1 MQKAIEIGWRNVQ
14 PSEAVSELIRAEVAR
29 LERASDRIVG
39 CAVKLEAPSRHHRHS
54 GSQYRVR
61 IEISVPRG
69 KIVVGRNPA
78 RTDAH
83 EDLYAVV
90 KQAFREA
97 RRQLEDRRRR
107 LAGRVK
113 THAPAAEAV
122 VTRLFP
128 EEDYGFLRAEDD
140 RDVYFHA
147 NAVLRGQFPSL
158 RVGRAV
164 RFVETAGDE
173 GPQASTVDPLPLGRR
188 TAAPDAVPA
197 TSE

>member
-1 MQKAIEIGWRNVQ
+1 MQKAIEIGWRNVT

-39 CAVKLEAPSRHHRHS
+39 CTVELEAPSRHHRHS

-61 IEISVPRG
+61 IEVSVPRG
-69 KIVVGRNPA
+69 KIVVGRNP
-78 RTDAH
+78 RQTDTH

-90 KQAFREA
+90 KRAFREA
-97 RRQLEDRRRR
+97 RRQLEDRVRR
-107 LAGRVK
+107 LDGRVK
-113 THAPAAEAV
+113 AHAPAVEAV

-128 EEDYGFLRAEDD
+128 EDDYGFLRTEDG

-147 NAVLRGQFPSL
+147 NAVLRGQFQRL
-158 RVGRAV
+158 RVGRTV

-173 GPQASTVDPLPLGRR
+173 GPQASTVDPLPVGRR
-188 TAAPDAVPA
+188 EAAPAAMP
-197 TSE
+197 

>member
-1 MQKAIEIGWRNVQ
+1 MQKAIEIGWRNVT
-14 PSEAVSELIRAEVAR
+14 PSEAVSELIHAEVAR

-39 CAVKLEAPSRHHRHS
+39 CSVKLEAPSRHHRHS

-61 IEISVPRG
+61 LEVSVPGG
-69 KIVVGRNPA
+69 KIVVGRNPP
-78 RTDAH
+78 RTDSH

-97 RRQLEDRRRR
+97 RRQLEDRLRR
-107 LAGRVK
+107 LEGRVK
-113 THAPAAEAV
+113 AHTPAAEAV

-128 EEDYGFLRAEDD
+128 AEDYGFLRTEDG

-147 NAVLRGQFPSL
+147 NAVLRGQFQRL
-158 RVGRAV
+158 RVGRTV

-173 GPQASTVDPLPLGRR
+173 GPQASTVDPLPVGRR
-188 TAAPDAVPA
+188 EAAPAAMP
-197 TSE
+197 

>member
-1 MQKAIEIGWRNVQ
+1 MQKAIEIGWRNVT
-14 PSEAVSELIRAEVAR
+14 PSEAISELIRAEVTR

-39 CAVKLEAPSRHHRHS
+39 CTVKLEAPSRHHRHS

-61 IEISVPRG
+61 IEVSVPRG

-97 RRQLEDRRRR
+97 RRQLEDRLRR
-107 LAGRVK
+107 LEGRVK
-113 THAPAAEAV
+113 THAPATEAV

-128 EEDYGFLRAEDD
+128 EEDYGFLRTEDG

-147 NAVLRGQFPSL
+147 NAVLRGQFPYL
-158 RVGRAV
+158 RVGHLV

-173 GPQASTVDPLPLGRR
+173 GPQASMVDLLPVGRR
-188 TAAPDAVPA
+188 AAAPAP
-197 TSE
+197 TP